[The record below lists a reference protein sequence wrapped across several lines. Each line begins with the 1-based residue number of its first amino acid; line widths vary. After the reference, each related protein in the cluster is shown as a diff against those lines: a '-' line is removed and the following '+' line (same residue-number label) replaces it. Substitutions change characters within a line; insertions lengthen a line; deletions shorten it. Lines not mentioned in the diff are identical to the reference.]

1 MRTGKVVTYEMLAMS
16 EFVWSEPA
24 PLEDLHLPDWLLTS
38 AQRRRLKAFLV
49 LATVWGLVSLMH
61 QVAVARWFT
70 VGLATFMVIHINR
83 LFRLQPAALPPPLR
97 LYPPGTMA
105 WDPAA
110 AETASLPLPEVGGA
124 QPLALAGSPLPRV
137 AVLIPAKN
145 ESAVLPRLLHSLTQ
159 LDYPSSHLELW
170 AIDDAS
176 SDATPDILQEA
187 QKRIPHLRVYR
198 RPPGRG
204 GGKSGALNEVLPL
217 TRGEIILVC
226 DADAIVPPDLLTR
239 TLPLFG
245 QTPRPGRRTIGAV
258 QVRKA
263 LSNPNVN
270 FWTLGQVAEMASDAY
285 LQQQRVAIRGIGE
298 LRGNG
303 QLVRRDVLEKCGGWN
318 ENSLT
323 DDLDLTFKLHLAGVD
338 IAFLT
343 EPAIVEEGVTSW
355 KSLWHQR
362 CRWAEGGY
370 QRYLDYWP
378 GILSRRLG
386 MAKTVDLWAF
396 FISQY
401 LLPMALVPDTLWV
414 LLTGH
419 SSVLLPLNALVMGS
433 VTVAFY
439 RGLRQVEG
447 LRGRKLWWRTALG
460 LVYMLHWLPVMIVTT
475 ARMCVQPKR
484 LRWVKTVHHG
494 L

>member
-1 MRTGKVVTYEMLAMS
+1 LIWAKLFDKILPMS
-16 EFVWSEPA
+16 EFVWSEA
-24 PLEDLHLPDWLLTS
+24 VPLEDLDLPEWLLTS
-38 AQRRRLKAFLV
+38 AQRRRLKALLV
-49 LATVWGLVSLMH
+49 LAMVWGVVSLMH
-61 QVAVARWFT
+61 QVAVARWLT
-70 VGLATFMVIHINR
+70 VGLATFMVIHVNR
-83 LFRLQPAALPPPLR
+83 LFRLQPAEPPPPLR
-97 LYPPGTMA
+97 LHSLETPVGDEVDKGSPNPPSEA
-105 WDPAA
+105 
-110 AETASLPLPEVGGA
+110 
-124 QPLALAGSPLPRV
+124 LALQEPPLPRV

-145 ESAVLPRLLHSLTQ
+145 ESAVLPRLLHSLSQ
-159 LDYPSSHLELW
+159 LDYPRSHLELW

-187 QKRIPHLRVYR
+187 QKWLPHLRVYR

-217 TRGEIILVC
+217 TQGEIILVC
-226 DADAIVPPDLLTR
+226 DADAIVPSDLLVR
-239 TLPLFG
+239 TLPLFA
-245 QTPRPGRRTIGAV
+245 QPPRPGRRAVGAV

-263 LSNPNVN
+263 LSNPDVN

-285 LQQQRVAIRGIGE
+285 LQQQRVLIGGIGE

-318 ENSLT
+318 ESTLT
-323 DDLDLTFKLHLAGVD
+323 DDLDLTLKLHLAGVD

-355 KSLWHQR
+355 KSLWYQR

-378 GILSRRLG
+378 GILSGRLG

-433 VTVAFY
+433 LTLAFY

-447 LRGRKLWWRTALG
+447 LRGRQLWWRTVLG
-460 LVYMLHWLPVMIVTT
+460 LLYMLHWLPVMIVTT
-475 ARMCVQPKR
+475 ARMCVQPKQ
-484 LRWVKTVHHG
+484 LRWVKTVHYGH
-494 L
+494 

>member
-1 MRTGKVVTYEMLAMS
+1 MS
-16 EFVWSEPA
+16 EFVWSEA
-24 PLEDLHLPDWLLTS
+24 VPLEDLHLPDWLLTS
-38 AQRRRLKAFLV
+38 AQRRRLKALLV
-49 LATVWGLVSLMH
+49 LAMVWGLVSLMH
-61 QVAVARWFT
+61 QVAVARWLT
-70 VGLATFMVIHINR
+70 VGLATFMVIHVNR
-83 LFRLQPAALPPPLR
+83 LFRLQPADPPPPLR
-97 LYPPGTMA
+97 LYPLETTVGDEVDQGSLQLPS
-105 WDPAA
+105 AA
-110 AETASLPLPEVGGA
+110 LPKP
-124 QPLALAGSPLPRV
+124 PLPRV

-145 ESAVLPRLLHSLTQ
+145 ESAVLPRLLQSLSQ
-159 LDYPSSHLELW
+159 LDYPRSHLELW

-176 SDATPDILQEA
+176 SDATPEILQEA
-187 QKRIPHLRVYR
+187 QRWLPHLRVYR

-217 TRGEIILVC
+217 TQGEIILVC
-226 DADAIVPPDLLTR
+226 DADAIVPPDLLAR
-239 TLPLFG
+239 TLPLFS
-245 QTPRPGRRTIGAV
+245 QPSSPGRRAVGAV

-285 LQQQRVAIRGIGE
+285 LQQQRVLIGGIGE

-318 ENSLT
+318 ESTLT
-323 DDLDLTFKLHLAGVD
+323 DDLDLTLKLHLAGVD
-338 IAFLT
+338 IAFLI

-378 GILSRRLG
+378 GILSGRLG

-396 FISQY
+396 FICQY

-433 VTVAFY
+433 LTLALY
-439 RGLRQVEG
+439 RSLRQVEG
-447 LRGRKLWWRTALG
+447 LRGGKLWWRTALG

-484 LRWVKTVHHG
+484 LRWVKTVHYG
-494 L
+494 N

>member
-1 MRTGKVVTYEMLAMS
+1 MS
-16 EFVWSEPA
+16 EFVWSEPE

-38 AQRRRLKAFLV
+38 AQRRRLKALLV
-49 LATVWGLVSLMH
+49 LAMVWGLVSLMH
-61 QVAVARWFT
+61 VVPTARWIT
-70 VGLATFMVIHINR
+70 VGLATFMVIHISR
-83 LFRLQPAALPPPLR
+83 LFRLQPATSLPPLR
-97 LYPPGTMA
+97 LPSADTTRR
-105 WDPAA
+105 DPRS
-110 AETASLPLPEVGGA
+110 TDNSDDPNNNDSVLPMQRDGQSGLSELGG
-124 QPLALAGSPLPRV
+124 LALPRV

-159 LDYPSSHLELW
+159 LRYPTSHLELW
-170 AIDDAS
+170 AIDDNS
-176 SDATPDILQEA
+176 SDATPEVLREA

-198 RPPGRG
+198 RQPGRG

-217 TRGEIILVC
+217 TQGEIILVC
-226 DADAIVPPDLLTR
+226 DADAVVPSDFLAR
-239 TLPLFG
+239 TLPLFV
-245 QTPRPGRRTIGAV
+245 QVSSLRSRFGRRMVGAV

-263 LSNPNVN
+263 LSNPKVN

-285 LQQQRVAIRGIGE
+285 FQQQRVAVRGIGE

-318 ENSLT
+318 ESTLT

-378 GILSRRLG
+378 GILSRRMG

-419 SSVLLPLNALVMGS
+419 SSVLLPLNALVMGCL
-433 VTVAFY
+433 TVAFY
-439 RGLRQVEG
+439 RGLHQVEG
-447 LRGRKLWWRTALG
+447 LRGRRLWWHTALG
-460 LVYMLHWLPVMIVTT
+460 LVYMLHWLPVMIATT

-494 L
+494 A

>member
-1 MRTGKVVTYEMLAMS
+1 MS
-16 EFVWSEPA
+16 EFVWSEPE

-38 AQRRRLKAFLV
+38 AQRRRLKALLV
-49 LATVWGLVSLMH
+49 LAMVWGVVSLMH
-61 QVAVARWFT
+61 VLPTARWIT
-70 VGLATFMVIHINR
+70 MGLATFMVIHISR
-83 LFRLQPAALPPPLR
+83 LFRLQPAASPPPLR
-97 LYPPGTMA
+97 LPSGDVTCRDPGST
-105 WDPAA
+105 DKGSVSPRQPD
-110 AETASLPLPEVGGA
+110 AELSG
-124 QPLALAGSPLPRV
+124 LALPRV

-159 LDYPSSHLELW
+159 LRYPTSHLELW

-176 SDATPDILQEA
+176 SDATPDVLREA
-187 QKRIPHLRVYR
+187 QKQIPHLRVYR
-198 RPPGRG
+198 RQPGQG

-217 TRGEIILVC
+217 TQGEIILVC
-226 DADAIVPPDLLTR
+226 DADAVVPSDFLVR
-239 TLPLFG
+239 TLPLFVQVG
-245 QTPRPGRRTIGAV
+245 RTPSRLRSRFSRRAVGAV

-263 LSNPNVN
+263 LGNPNVN

-285 LQQQRVAIRGIGE
+285 LQQQRVAVRGIGE

-318 ENSLT
+318 EATLT

-378 GILSRRLG
+378 GILGRRMG

-419 SSVLLPLNALVMGS
+419 SSVLLPLNALVMGCL
-433 VTVAFY
+433 TVAFY
-439 RGLRQVEG
+439 RGLRHVEG
-447 LRGRKLWWRTALG
+447 LRGRQLWWHTALG
-460 LVYMLHWLPVMIVTT
+460 LVYMLHWLPVMIATT

-494 L
+494 V